1 MYIFS
6 RSTYQADLLSVK
18 FILAFLQLD
27 NCMASK
33 FTKYINRHVSGRNAD
48 VCCMRFFQN
57 FLSKL
62 SHHKKRSCL
71 AFPVPR
77 LQSYSFLFITFD
89 F

>member
-33 FTKYINRHVSGRNAD
+33 LIAQVGSNIREYHQTLVAQLGEENTTLKWNAG
-48 VCCMRFFQN
+48 
-57 FLSKL
+57 
-62 SHHKKRSCL
+62 SHFKNAAVRTADGFAWNMKSLC
-71 AFPVPR
+71 
-77 LQSYSFLFITFD
+77 
-89 F
+89 